1 MRAPKRYF
9 REMTERQPRD
19 ERERGNVKFSG
30 NFDVLNG
37 KSPLDGW
44 RAEFCSPYGD
54 LLMVLSRLSQDCL
67 METVL
72 SYTAPACSANRCA
85 LFTEVL

>member
-19 ERERGNVKFSG
+19 ERERENVKFSG
-30 NFDVLNG
+30 NLEVLNG

-54 LLMVLSRLSQDCL
+54 LLMVLSRLSYGDRAFLHCACL
-67 METVL
+67 FGKQV
-72 SYTAPACSANRCA
+72 C
-85 LFTEVL
+85 FIH